1 MNKWRRV
8 RAVSGTNRNWFFLSY
23 ILTHAHFHLIFLFS
37 VAADFVDA
45 MDETNYVAVQLA
57 KPMGIV
63 FEEND
68 SETGGI
74 YVQSLKEDGSA
85 AKCGVL
91 QEGDQLISVNTMQ
104 VAGLPFDDALGAIVD
119 SEGEMTKLVLFR
131 GSAKQ
136 FYGPTGA
143 NREWVGEFVAKGGV
157 PVSSS

>member
-1 MNKWRRV
+1 MVICVYYSV
-8 RAVSGTNRNWFFLSY
+8 RYST
-23 ILTHAHFHLIFLFS
+23 ILLTSIGILFTLS

-45 MDETNYVAVQLA
+45 MDETNYVAVQLS

-68 SETGGI
+68 SEIGGI

-85 AKCGVL
+85 ANCGFL
-91 QEGDQLISVNTMQ
+91 KEGDQLIAVNTIK
-104 VAGLPFDDALGAIVD
+104 VCGLPFDDALGAIVD
-119 SEGEMTKLVLFR
+119 SEGDSTKLVLFR
-131 GSAKQ
+131 GGAKQ

-143 NREWVGEFVAKGGV
+143 NRDWVEEFVARGGV